1 MPYKTKGEKTIT
13 FYVKNCKKEQF
24 CFVFV
29 VFLAF
34 LTSKSEKATAAE
46 EKNMTIILQILLGN
60 RIWSRTQKNEKTL
73 VLQHC
78 WALLLKI
85 VVPNATEIHQS
96 EKTIGFIVFVPAT
109 VSKMNVL
116 SILKKVKNAKPL

>member
-1 MPYKTKGEKTIT
+1 MQKTKKIEKIIS
-13 FYVKNCKKEQF
+13 FYRKNCKKEQF

-46 EKNMTIILQILLGN
+46 EKNTIILQILLGN
-60 RIWSRTQKNEKTL
+60 HNWSRTQKIEKTL

-85 VVPNATEIHQS
+85 LVPNATEIRQS
-96 EKTIGFIVFVPAT
+96 EKTIGFIVFLPAN

-116 SILKKVKNAKPL
+116 SILKKIKNAKPL

>member
-1 MPYKTKGEKTIT
+1 MQKTQKSEKTIS
-13 FYVKNCKKEQF
+13 FYMKNCKKKQF

-29 VFLAF
+29 VVLAF
-34 LTSKSEKATAAE
+34 LTSKSEKATAG
-46 EKNMTIILQILLGN
+46 EKKKKTIILQILLGN
-60 RIWSRTQKNEKTL
+60 RIWSRTQKSEKTL

-85 VVPNATEIHQS
+85 LVPNATEIHQS
-96 EKTIGFIVFVPAT
+96 EKTIGFIAFLPAN

-116 SILKKVKNAKPL
+116 SILKKIKNAKPL

>member
-1 MPYKTKGEKTIT
+1 MQKTQKSEKTIT

-34 LTSKSEKATAAE
+34 LTSKSEKATAGE
-46 EKNMTIILQILLGN
+46 TNTTIILQILLGN
-60 RIWSRTQKNEKTL
+60 RIWSRTQKNKKTL
-73 VLQHC
+73 VLQYC

-85 VVPNATEIHQS
+85 LVPNATKMQQS
-96 EKTIGFIVFVPAT
+96 
-109 VSKMNVL
+109 
-116 SILKKVKNAKPL
+116 